1 MTTKRSAAQAPA
13 PERAMEDKELD
24 RWLQAR
30 RAIGPLTTNLAM
42 LDGFITAL
50 AAGPVGLDLIGALLE
65 ALALE
70 HGALNVGGTPEFA
83 AMKAAA
89 DRFNR
94 IGAELTNRTII
105 RPHHRR
111 RGNGDIWPADWC
123 EGFLAAVNLNR
134 ADWKTAM
141 DPSHPLHEK
150 MLPILLYC
158 QDDRGKPYLGRPQP
172 SAETKAVYAEAWKGI
187 PTVVAA
193 IRHHYHFIP
202 AGQSRRR

>member
-50 AAGPVGLDLIGALLE
+50 AAGPVGLDLIGALLK

-94 IGAELTNRTII
+94 IGGFHKSRTVIS
-105 RPHHRR
+105 
-111 RGNGDIWPADWC
+111 
-123 EGFLAAVNLNR
+123 LN
-134 ADWKTAM
+134 
-141 DPSHPLHEK
+141 PG
-150 MLPILLYC
+150 
-158 QDDRGKPYLGRPQP
+158 Q
-172 SAETKAVYAEAWKGI
+172 
-187 PTVVAA
+187 
-193 IRHHYHFIP
+193 HFH
-202 AGQSRRR
+202 G

>member
-141 DPSHPLHEK
+141 DPSHPLHEQ

-187 PTVVAA
+187 PTAVAA

>member
-1 MTTKRSAAQAPA
+1 MTTKRRAAQDPA

-89 DRFNR
+89 DRF
-94 IGAELTNRTII
+94 NRTII